1 MKFLLLFGKEQQLL
15 FEEDNEMAKN
25 SGRKDMS
32 VIVMVVIIA
41 VVLALGVYAVY
52 GVIGEKLST
61 NKIKKS
67 LERVQS
73 GEATVE
79 ELADVS
85 GLTVD
90 EVLAQYGITAEDGVN
105 KKTNIRE
112 MAEKLTLE
120 KYCEFVGVTYNEEDF
135 AEYKKENEIADDVT
149 AETKDNDVK
158 AGYAAYVYNK
168 TAAAQ
173 QAANEA
179 VAEADAEAGE
189 GADAPEATAEAVK
202 AE

>member
-41 VVLALGVYAVY
+41 VVLVLGVYAVY

-90 EVLAQYGITAEDGVN
+90 EVLAQYGITTEDGVN

-189 GADAPEATAEAVK
+189 GADAVEATAEAVK